1 MSDSV
6 QPHRQQPTRLP
17 RPWDSP
23 GKNTGVGCHFLL
35 QCMKVKSESEVT
47 QSYPT
52 LSDPTDCSLPG
63 FFIHGII
70 QARVLEWGAI
80 AFSTYYI
87 YTDKNVKKKK
97 KQNSSVSVSQWKIP
111 QSLILFIR
119 IMKQNR
125 ETLASVSSM
134 WVSAK
139 EKERMQMSFT

>member
-1 MSDSV
+1 M
-6 QPHRQQPTRLP
+6 L
-17 RPWDSP
+17 
-23 GKNTGVGCHFLL
+23 K
-35 QCMKVKSESEVT
+35 
-47 QSYPT
+47 
-52 LSDPTDCSLPG
+52 
-63 FFIHGII
+63 
-70 QARVLEWGAI
+70 
-80 AFSTYYI
+80 
-87 YTDKNVKKKK
+87 KKKK